1 MESIKF
7 IGLFQS
13 FYKNNKSYFIQ
24 SKLGEGATCICFSCM
39 DNYSNIYAIKLFK
52 PNFSEEFQN
61 ENETLKKLKY
71 EHIINLLEFGKGK
84 IEINYSNKNYNYELD
99 KFRNLNEINYSLFEI
114 CNYDLFEYIYV
125 VKSGFN
131 ENIAKKIF
139 IQILNSVEYIHKNN
153 IVHCDIKPENILID
167 NNFKIK
173 LIDFGYSVKLKN
185 ENEKL
190 FKIKGTKIYTPP
202 DCFYNNNKGFDG
214 KSCDIFSLGV
224 VLFVILMGIFPFKNA
239 LINDSYYKLIIK
251 NDWKS
256 FWKKINK
263 NNKKISE
270 EFRDLFQ
277 KMICFDSK
285 KRIKINEIK
294 EHVWLNGFFNN
305 NNEEYFINEKDDED
319 YFNEFNQRKKI
330 IDCKK
335 KKDLSYSVI

>member
-1 MESIKF
+1 
-7 IGLFQS
+7 
-13 FYKNNKSYFIQ
+13 
-24 SKLGEGATCICFSCM
+24 
-39 DNYSNIYAIKLFK
+39 
-52 PNFSEEFQN
+52 
-61 ENETLKKLKY
+61 
-71 EHIINLLEFGKGK
+71 
-84 IEINYSNKNYNYELD
+84 
-99 KFRNLNEINYSLFEI
+99 
-114 CNYDLFEYIYV
+114 
-125 VKSGFN
+125 
-131 ENIAKKIF
+131 
-139 IQILNSVEYIHKNN
+139 
-153 IVHCDIKPENILID
+153 
-167 NNFKIK
+167 
-173 LIDFGYSVKLKN
+173 
-185 ENEKL
+185 
-190 FKIKGTKIYTPP
+190 
-202 DCFYNNNKGFDG
+202 
-214 KSCDIFSLGV
+214 
-224 VLFVILMGIFPFKNA
+224 MGIFPFKNA

-294 EHVWLNGFFNN
+294 EHVWLNGFYNN